1 MWLRI
6 HHQHKFMLKG
16 KSMNK
21 VLGLFIALFFFNA
34 CKSENKKF
42 TKLNSG
48 ITNISFKNKLYET
61 NTRNYF
67 TNPYMYL
74 GAGVA
79 AGDFNNDGLEDLF
92 FLGNMVRNKLYINQ
106 GDLKFNDI
114 SESAGIEGDDRWYS
128 GVTLI
133 DINNDGFL
141 DIYCSVGGENGPN
154 NNILFINNQDNTFT
168 EKAKEFGIDDDAYSM
183 HSTFFDYDK
192 DGDLDLYV
200 ANYPPT
206 SFAAP
211 VDYYNYRINNHQK
224 RDSDH
229 LYRNEGDHF
238 VDVTEESGIS
248 NFGLSLGIVASDFN
262 NDGYPDIYVSNDFS
276 SPDFMYINNR
286 DGTFKNDIL
295 NTLQQTSLFG
305 MGVDASDF
313 NNDGWVDIFQLDMN
327 AADNFRSKANMSS
340 MNPQVFYQS
349 VALGL
354 HHQYMQNSLQ
364 LNQGNLLSNSP
375 AFSNISRWSGV
386 SSTDWS
392 WGGLFADF
400 DNDGWKDLYVTN
412 GIRRD
417 VNNKDFYNEH
427 RVFFDKMKN
436 DPNYKNK
443 HEEFKLLSYLE
454 KMPSEKLTNYLFQN
468 QQDKGFEN
476 KNIEWGLDEKTF
488 SNGLVY
494 SDLDNDGDLDLVV
507 NNLEDIASIYRN
519 NSVNTNFIGFE
530 LEGKNN
536 QIPIGTRVH
545 LKVNGQSQMQEL
557 NLSRGYL
564 SSVSPRIHFGLGTN
578 TLVDEIIVQWPDET
592 QTKVINAE
600 INTYNTIIYNDQ
612 INSSKQ
618 GIGESGL
625 KQFKTIIQ
633 KDAFIHLENPHND
646 FKNEIL
652 LPHKNST
659 LGPALAVGDLNNDS
673 LEDYIIGGAIAQPT
687 SLYIQNKNGTFSP
700 YEMSVFDQDKYYED
714 LGIVIFDADN
724 DGDQDIYIASGGN
737 EFDAGSKV
745 YEDRFYENKGNMIFE
760 RNRTA
765 IPQTR
770 ISGLE
775 VSTND
780 FDQDG
785 DLDLFVGGRL
795 TPKKYPYPS
804 SSRILENQSSDGL
817 AKFVD
822 VTNHKLSKLKDI
834 GLVTTSIWVDIDG
847 DSWEDLIVAGEW
859 MSVRFFKNNYGES
872 FTEVTDQVYTPD
884 HRGWWNDIEKGDFD
898 NDGDIDLI
906 LGNLGLNYK
915 YQASE
920 EKPFRVYLN
929 DFDEN
934 STYDIVLSYN
944 SDDTEYPVR
953 GRQCSSQQ
961 IPSIKE
967 KFDDYN
973 TFASASL
980 EEIYSD
986 KMLEE
991 SLSYEITSFGSV
1003 YLENKE
1009 GVFLARPLNYQ
1020 AQFSNINSIVV
1031 KDIDDDGNL
1040 DAIIGGNLYNS
1051 EVETPRND
1059 ASYGIWLKGNGKG
1072 EFKAKLPRESGLVMR
1087 GDVRNM
1093 KIIKVKDETH
1103 LLVAKNNEALQKI
1116 KIN

>member
-1 MWLRI
+1 MRNI
-6 HHQHKFMLKG
+6 
-16 KSMNK
+16 
-21 VLGLFIALFFFNA
+21 LGLSIVIILLNA
-34 CKSENKKF
+34 CESENKQF
-42 TKLNSG
+42 TKLSSSF
-48 ITNISFKNKLYET
+48 TNIYFKNKLHET
-61 NTRNYF
+61 NSRNYF

-79 AGDFNNDGLEDLF
+79 SGDFNNDGLEDLF
-92 FLGNMVRNKLYINQ
+92 FLGNMVPNKLYLNK

-114 SESAGIEGDDRWYS
+114 SDSAGIEGDNRWYS

-141 DIYCSVGGENGPN
+141 DIYCSVGGEDGPN
-154 NNILFINNQDNTFT
+154 NNVLYINNKDNTFT

-206 SFAAP
+206 SFTAP
-211 VDYYNYRINNHQK
+211 VDYYKYRIENHK
-224 RDSDH
+224 KIDSDH
-229 LYRNEGDHF
+229 LYRNEGDYF
-238 VDVTEESGIS
+238 VDVTKESGIS

-262 NDGYPDIYVSNDFS
+262 NDGYPDIYISNDFS

-286 DGTFKNDIL
+286 DGTFTNDIL

-364 LNQGNLLSNSP
+364 VNQGNLFTDSP
-375 AFSNISRWSGV
+375 SFSNISRWSGV

-417 VNNKDFYNEH
+417 VNNKDFYNEN
-427 RVFFDKMKN
+427 RVFFNKMKN

-443 HEEFKLLSYLE
+443 EEEFKLLSYLE
-454 KMPSEKLTNYLFQN
+454 KMPSEKLNNYLFQN
-468 QQDKGFEN
+468 QQDQGFVN

-507 NNLEDIASIYRN
+507 NNLEDLASIYRN
-519 NSVNTNFIGFE
+519 NSISTNFIGFE
-530 LEGKNN
+530 LKGKNN
-536 QIPIGTRVH
+536 QIPIGARVH
-545 LKVNGQSQMQEL
+545 LKVNGQYQMQEL

-564 SSVSPRIHFGLGTN
+564 SSVSPRIHFGIGTS
-578 TLVDEIIVQWPDET
+578 TQIDEIMVEWTDGTHSKIEKS
-592 QTKVINAE
+592 KV
-600 INTYNTIIYNDQ
+600 NTYNVIAYKDQVKFKKESKRENIVKRFETI
-612 INSSKQ
+612 
-618 GIGESGL
+618 
-625 KQFKTIIQ
+625 TQ
-633 KDAFIHLENPHND
+633 KEPFNHDENRYND
-646 FKNEIL
+646 FKDEVL

-659 LGPALAVGDLNNDS
+659 LGPALAVGDLNNDK
-673 LEDYIIGGAIAQPT
+673 LEDYIVGGAIGQPT
-687 SLYIQNKNGTFSP
+687 ALYIQQKSGVFTKVKVPVFEENKI
-700 YEMSVFDQDKYYED
+700 YED
-714 LGIVIFDADN
+714 LGIQIFDADN
-724 DGDQDIYIASGGN
+724 DGDKDIYIASGGN
-737 EFDAGSKV
+737 EFDGGSKG
-745 YEDRFYENKGNMIFE
+745 YEDRFYENKGNLVFD
-760 RNRTA
+760 RNKKA
-765 IPQTR
+765 IPNIS

-775 VSTND
+775 VSVND

-795 TPKKYPYPS
+795 SPKKYPYPAS
-804 SSRILENQSSDGL
+804 SIILENKSSKGL
-817 AKFVD
+817 IKFID
-822 VTNHKLSKLKDI
+822 VTDKKLIKLKDI
-834 GLVTTSIWVDIDG
+834 GLVTTSKWVDIDG
-847 DSWEDLIVAGEW
+847 DSWEDLILAGEW
-859 MSVRFFKNNYGES
+859 MSVRFFKNNLGKN
-872 FTEVTDQVYTPD
+872 FTEVTDQVFKTDY
-884 HRGWWNDIEKGDFD
+884 RGWWYDLEKGDFD
-898 NDGDIDLI
+898 NDGDVDLI

-920 EKPFRVYLN
+920 EKPFRIYLN
-929 DFDEN
+929 DFDKN
-934 STYDIVLSYN
+934 STYDIVLSYK

-967 KFDDYN
+967 KFKNYN
-973 TFASASL
+973 SFASASL

-986 KMLEE
+986 KILEE
-991 SLSYEITSFGSV
+991 SLKYEVTSFESI
-1003 YLENKE
+1003 YLENND
-1009 GVFLARPLNYQ
+1009 GVFSAKKLPYH
-1020 AQFSNINSIVV
+1020 AQLSNINSIVV
-1031 KDIDDDGNL
+1031 RDVDGDGNL
-1040 DAIIGGNLYNS
+1040 DALIGGNLYNS

-1059 ASYGIWLKGNGKG
+1059 ASYGTWLKGDGKG
-1072 EFKAKLPRESGLVMR
+1072 GFKALLPRESGLIMR

-1093 KIIKVKDETH
+1093 KIIMVKEKTH
-1103 LLVAKNNEALQKI
+1103 LLVAKNNKALQQI

>member
-1 MWLRI
+1 
-6 HHQHKFMLKG
+6 
-16 KSMNK
+16 
-21 VLGLFIALFFFNA
+21 
-34 CKSENKKF
+34 
-42 TKLNSG
+42 
-48 ITNISFKNKLYET
+48 
-61 NTRNYF
+61 
-67 TNPYMYL
+67 
-74 GAGVA
+74 
-79 AGDFNNDGLEDLF
+79 
-92 FLGNMVRNKLYINQ
+92 
-106 GDLKFNDI
+106 
-114 SESAGIEGDDRWYS
+114 
-128 GVTLI
+128 
-133 DINNDGFL
+133 
-141 DIYCSVGGENGPN
+141 
-154 NNILFINNQDNTFT
+154 
-168 EKAKEFGIDDDAYSM
+168 
-183 HSTFFDYDK
+183 
-192 DGDLDLYV
+192 
-200 ANYPPT
+200 
-206 SFAAP
+206 
-211 VDYYNYRINNHQK
+211 
-224 RDSDH
+224 
-229 LYRNEGDHF
+229 
-238 VDVTEESGIS
+238 
-248 NFGLSLGIVASDFN
+248 
-262 NDGYPDIYVSNDFS
+262 
-276 SPDFMYINNR
+276 
-286 DGTFKNDIL
+286 
-295 NTLQQTSLFG
+295 
-305 MGVDASDF
+305 
-313 NNDGWVDIFQLDMN
+313 MN

-427 RVFFDKMKN
+427 RVFFNKMKS

-443 HEEFKLLSYLE
+443 QEELKLLSYLE
-454 KMPSEKLTNYLFQN
+454 KMPSQKLTNYLFKN

-822 VTNHKLSKLKDI
+822 VTNHQS
-834 GLVTTSIWVDIDG
+834 
-847 DSWEDLIVAGEW
+847 
-859 MSVRFFKNNYGES
+859 
-872 FTEVTDQVYTPD
+872 
-884 HRGWWNDIEKGDFD
+884 
-898 NDGDIDLI
+898 
-906 LGNLGLNYK
+906 
-915 YQASE
+915 
-920 EKPFRVYLN
+920 
-929 DFDEN
+929 
-934 STYDIVLSYN
+934 
-944 SDDTEYPVR
+944 
-953 GRQCSSQQ
+953 
-961 IPSIKE
+961 
-967 KFDDYN
+967 
-973 TFASASL
+973 
-980 EEIYSD
+980 
-986 KMLEE
+986 
-991 SLSYEITSFGSV
+991 
-1003 YLENKE
+1003 
-1009 GVFLARPLNYQ
+1009 
-1020 AQFSNINSIVV
+1020 
-1031 KDIDDDGNL
+1031 
-1040 DAIIGGNLYNS
+1040 
-1051 EVETPRND
+1051 
-1059 ASYGIWLKGNGKG
+1059 
-1072 EFKAKLPRESGLVMR
+1072 
-1087 GDVRNM
+1087 
-1093 KIIKVKDETH
+1093 
-1103 LLVAKNNEALQKI
+1103 
-1116 KIN
+1116 

>member
-1 MWLRI
+1 
-6 HHQHKFMLKG
+6 
-16 KSMNK
+16 
-21 VLGLFIALFFFNA
+21 
-34 CKSENKKF
+34 
-42 TKLNSG
+42 
-48 ITNISFKNKLYET
+48 
-61 NTRNYF
+61 
-67 TNPYMYL
+67 
-74 GAGVA
+74 
-79 AGDFNNDGLEDLF
+79 
-92 FLGNMVRNKLYINQ
+92 
-106 GDLKFNDI
+106 
-114 SESAGIEGDDRWYS
+114 
-128 GVTLI
+128 
-133 DINNDGFL
+133 
-141 DIYCSVGGENGPN
+141 
-154 NNILFINNQDNTFT
+154 
-168 EKAKEFGIDDDAYSM
+168 
-183 HSTFFDYDK
+183 
-192 DGDLDLYV
+192 
-200 ANYPPT
+200 
-206 SFAAP
+206 
-211 VDYYNYRINNHQK
+211 
-224 RDSDH
+224 
-229 LYRNEGDHF
+229 
-238 VDVTEESGIS
+238 VTEESGIS

-286 DGTFKNDIL
+286 DGTFTNDIL

>member
-1 MWLRI
+1 
-6 HHQHKFMLKG
+6 
-16 KSMNK
+16 
-21 VLGLFIALFFFNA
+21 
-34 CKSENKKF
+34 
-42 TKLNSG
+42 
-48 ITNISFKNKLYET
+48 
-61 NTRNYF
+61 
-67 TNPYMYL
+67 
-74 GAGVA
+74 
-79 AGDFNNDGLEDLF
+79 
-92 FLGNMVRNKLYINQ
+92 
-106 GDLKFNDI
+106 
-114 SESAGIEGDDRWYS
+114 
-128 GVTLI
+128 
-133 DINNDGFL
+133 
-141 DIYCSVGGENGPN
+141 
-154 NNILFINNQDNTFT
+154 
-168 EKAKEFGIDDDAYSM
+168 
-183 HSTFFDYDK
+183 
-192 DGDLDLYV
+192 
-200 ANYPPT
+200 
-206 SFAAP
+206 
-211 VDYYNYRINNHQK
+211 
-224 RDSDH
+224 
-229 LYRNEGDHF
+229 
-238 VDVTEESGIS
+238 
-248 NFGLSLGIVASDFN
+248 
-262 NDGYPDIYVSNDFS
+262 
-276 SPDFMYINNR
+276 
-286 DGTFKNDIL
+286 
-295 NTLQQTSLFG
+295 
-305 MGVDASDF
+305 
-313 NNDGWVDIFQLDMN
+313 
-327 AADNFRSKANMSS
+327 
-340 MNPQVFYQS
+340 
-349 VALGL
+349 
-354 HHQYMQNSLQ
+354 
-364 LNQGNLLSNSP
+364 
-375 AFSNISRWSGV
+375 
-386 SSTDWS
+386 
-392 WGGLFADF
+392 
-400 DNDGWKDLYVTN
+400 
-412 GIRRD
+412 
-417 VNNKDFYNEH
+417 
-427 RVFFDKMKN
+427 
-436 DPNYKNK
+436 
-443 HEEFKLLSYLE
+443 
-454 KMPSEKLTNYLFQN
+454 
-468 QQDKGFEN
+468 
-476 KNIEWGLDEKTF
+476 
-488 SNGLVY
+488 
-494 SDLDNDGDLDLVV
+494 
-507 NNLEDIASIYRN
+507 
-519 NSVNTNFIGFE
+519 
-530 LEGKNN
+530 
-536 QIPIGTRVH
+536 
-545 LKVNGQSQMQEL
+545 
-557 NLSRGYL
+557 
-564 SSVSPRIHFGLGTN
+564 
-578 TLVDEIIVQWPDET
+578 
-592 QTKVINAE
+592 
-600 INTYNTIIYNDQ
+600 
-612 INSSKQ
+612 
-618 GIGESGL
+618 
-625 KQFKTIIQ
+625 
-633 KDAFIHLENPHND
+633 
-646 FKNEIL
+646 L

>member
-1 MWLRI
+1 
-6 HHQHKFMLKG
+6 
-16 KSMNK
+16 
-21 VLGLFIALFFFNA
+21 
-34 CKSENKKF
+34 
-42 TKLNSG
+42 
-48 ITNISFKNKLYET
+48 
-61 NTRNYF
+61 
-67 TNPYMYL
+67 
-74 GAGVA
+74 
-79 AGDFNNDGLEDLF
+79 
-92 FLGNMVRNKLYINQ
+92 
-106 GDLKFNDI
+106 
-114 SESAGIEGDDRWYS
+114 
-128 GVTLI
+128 
-133 DINNDGFL
+133 
-141 DIYCSVGGENGPN
+141 
-154 NNILFINNQDNTFT
+154 
-168 EKAKEFGIDDDAYSM
+168 
-183 HSTFFDYDK
+183 
-192 DGDLDLYV
+192 
-200 ANYPPT
+200 
-206 SFAAP
+206 
-211 VDYYNYRINNHQK
+211 
-224 RDSDH
+224 
-229 LYRNEGDHF
+229 
-238 VDVTEESGIS
+238 
-248 NFGLSLGIVASDFN
+248 
-262 NDGYPDIYVSNDFS
+262 
-276 SPDFMYINNR
+276 
-286 DGTFKNDIL
+286 
-295 NTLQQTSLFG
+295 

>member
-1 MWLRI
+1 M
-6 HHQHKFMLKG
+6 
-16 KSMNK
+16 
-21 VLGLFIALFFFNA
+21 
-34 CKSENKKF
+34 
-42 TKLNSG
+42 
-48 ITNISFKNKLYET
+48 
-61 NTRNYF
+61 
-67 TNPYMYL
+67 
-74 GAGVA
+74 
-79 AGDFNNDGLEDLF
+79 
-92 FLGNMVRNKLYINQ
+92 
-106 GDLKFNDI
+106 
-114 SESAGIEGDDRWYS
+114 
-128 GVTLI
+128 
-133 DINNDGFL
+133 
-141 DIYCSVGGENGPN
+141 
-154 NNILFINNQDNTFT
+154 
-168 EKAKEFGIDDDAYSM
+168 
-183 HSTFFDYDK
+183 
-192 DGDLDLYV
+192 
-200 ANYPPT
+200 
-206 SFAAP
+206 
-211 VDYYNYRINNHQK
+211 
-224 RDSDH
+224 
-229 LYRNEGDHF
+229 
-238 VDVTEESGIS
+238 
-248 NFGLSLGIVASDFN
+248 
-262 NDGYPDIYVSNDFS
+262 
-276 SPDFMYINNR
+276 
-286 DGTFKNDIL
+286 
-295 NTLQQTSLFG
+295 
-305 MGVDASDF
+305 
-313 NNDGWVDIFQLDMN
+313 
-327 AADNFRSKANMSS
+327 
-340 MNPQVFYQS
+340 
-349 VALGL
+349 
-354 HHQYMQNSLQ
+354 
-364 LNQGNLLSNSP
+364 
-375 AFSNISRWSGV
+375 

-443 HEEFKLLSYLE
+443 QEEFKLLSYLE

-507 NNLEDIASIYRN
+507 NNLEDVASIYRN

-530 LEGKNN
+530 IQGKNN
-536 QIPIGTRVH
+536 KTPIGTKVH
-545 LKVNGQSQMQEL
+545 IKVNGQYQMQEL

-564 SSVSPRIHFGLGTN
+564 SSVSPRIHFGLGAN

-592 QTKVINAE
+592 QTKVINGE
-600 INTYNTIIYNDQ
+600 INTYNTIAYIDQ
-612 INSSKQ
+612 VNSSKQ
-618 GIGESGL
+618 RIGESGV
-625 KQFKTIIQ
+625 KQFETIIQ
-633 KDAFIHLENPHND
+633 KDAFIHLENAHND
-646 FKNEIL
+646 FKDEIL

-687 SLYIQNKNGTFSP
+687 SLYIQHQNGTFSP
-700 YEMSVFDQDKYYED
+700 YEISVFEQDKYYED
-714 LGIVIFDADN
+714 LGIAIFDADN

-737 EFDAGSKV
+737 EFDAGAKY

-760 RNRTA
+760 RNKTA
-765 IPQTR
+765 IPETR

-775 VSTND
+775 VSIND

-795 TPKKYPYPS
+795 SPKKYPYPS
-804 SSRILENQSSDGL
+804 SSRILENQSSEGL
-817 AKFVD
+817 VKFVD
-822 VTNHKLSKLKDI
+822 VTDQKILALKDI
-834 GLVTTSIWVDIDG
+834 GLVTTSKWVDIDG

-859 MSVRFFKNNYGES
+859 MSVQFFKNNSGKS
-872 FTEVTDQVYTPD
+872 FTEVTDQVYRTD
-884 HRGWWNDIEKGDFD
+884 QRGWWYDIEKGDFD

-929 DFDEN
+929 DFDKN
-934 STYDIVLSYN
+934 TTYDIVLSYK

-961 IPSIKE
+961 MPAIKE
-967 KFDDYN
+967 KFNNYN

-980 EEIYSD
+980 EEIYSN

-991 SLSYEITSFGSV
+991 SLNYEITSFHSI
-1003 YLENKE
+1003 YLENKD
-1009 GVFLARPLNYQ
+1009 GVFRAKPLNYQ

-1031 KDIDDDGNL
+1031 KDIDSDGNL
-1040 DAIIGGNLYNS
+1040 DAILAGNLYNA

-1059 ASYGIWLKGNGKG
+1059 ASYGIWLKGDGKG
-1072 EFKAKLPRESGLVMR
+1072 GFKTLLPRESGLVMR

-1093 KIIKVKDETH
+1093 KIIKVKEETH
-1103 LLVAKNNEALQKI
+1103 LLVAKNNEALQQI

>member
-1 MWLRI
+1 
-6 HHQHKFMLKG
+6 
-16 KSMNK
+16 
-21 VLGLFIALFFFNA
+21 
-34 CKSENKKF
+34 
-42 TKLNSG
+42 
-48 ITNISFKNKLYET
+48 
-61 NTRNYF
+61 
-67 TNPYMYL
+67 
-74 GAGVA
+74 
-79 AGDFNNDGLEDLF
+79 
-92 FLGNMVRNKLYINQ
+92 
-106 GDLKFNDI
+106 
-114 SESAGIEGDDRWYS
+114 
-128 GVTLI
+128 
-133 DINNDGFL
+133 
-141 DIYCSVGGENGPN
+141 
-154 NNILFINNQDNTFT
+154 
-168 EKAKEFGIDDDAYSM
+168 
-183 HSTFFDYDK
+183 
-192 DGDLDLYV
+192 
-200 ANYPPT
+200 
-206 SFAAP
+206 
-211 VDYYNYRINNHQK
+211 
-224 RDSDH
+224 
-229 LYRNEGDHF
+229 
-238 VDVTEESGIS
+238 
-248 NFGLSLGIVASDFN
+248 
-262 NDGYPDIYVSNDFS
+262 
-276 SPDFMYINNR
+276 
-286 DGTFKNDIL
+286 
-295 NTLQQTSLFG
+295 
-305 MGVDASDF
+305 
-313 NNDGWVDIFQLDMN
+313 
-327 AADNFRSKANMSS
+327 
-340 MNPQVFYQS
+340 
-349 VALGL
+349 
-354 HHQYMQNSLQ
+354 
-364 LNQGNLLSNSP
+364 
-375 AFSNISRWSGV
+375 
-386 SSTDWS
+386 
-392 WGGLFADF
+392 
-400 DNDGWKDLYVTN
+400 
-412 GIRRD
+412 
-417 VNNKDFYNEH
+417 
-427 RVFFDKMKN
+427 MKN

-804 SSRILENQSSDGL
+804 SSRILENQSADGL

-1040 DAIIGGNLYNS
+1040 DAIIGGNLYN
-1051 EVETPRND
+1051 
-1059 ASYGIWLKGNGKG
+1059 
-1072 EFKAKLPRESGLVMR
+1072 
-1087 GDVRNM
+1087 
-1093 KIIKVKDETH
+1093 
-1103 LLVAKNNEALQKI
+1103 
-1116 KIN
+1116 